1 MDKIKETDKI
11 KRLVKLSE
19 LSKSIVAKI
28 QAMPEVNELKFD
40 LDIILYV
47 CELIENNIKQTETKS
62 IDKKNIVIGILQ
74 KCYPFTPP
82 ELLIL
87 NKMIE
92 FLHSNHLIKQ
102 VTKIE
107 KTENKVLNWMI
118 KKIAWNDINFGL
130 DFFDLNIYKKAK
142 IEIITDI
149 LLKIYI
155 KKHIIILIIAFI

>member
-47 CELIENNIKQTETKS
+47 CELIENNI
-62 IDKKNIVIGILQ
+62 VIGILQ
-74 KCYPFTPP
+74 KCHPFTPP

-87 NKMIE
+87 NKITIIFYYQRHISFNFYQITIIVE
-92 FLHSNHLIKQ
+92 
-102 VTKIE
+102 E
-107 KTENKVLNWMI
+107 KTLDSL
-118 KKIAWNDINFGL
+118 KKF
-130 DFFDLNIYKKAK
+130 
-142 IEIITDI
+142 IE
-149 LLKIYI
+149 Y
-155 KKHIIILIIAFI
+155 

>member
-74 KCYPFTPP
+74 KCYPFAAP

-87 NKMIE
+87 KKMIE

-107 KTENKVLNWMI
+107 KTGNKVLNWMI
-118 KKIAWNDINFGL
+118 KKIA
-130 DFFDLNIYKKAK
+130 
-142 IEIITDI
+142 
-149 LLKIYI
+149 
-155 KKHIIILIIAFI
+155 